1 MKIYISG
8 QITGLGVEEAKA
20 KFDKGEKAL
29 TVQGYIPINPIK
41 VNTPIEGKTW
51 KEYMLDDIKLLF
63 DCEAIFLLN
72 NWRTSK
78 GARIEYLIAKETG
91 MTILME
97 AEQ

>member
-1 MKIYISG
+1 M
-8 QITGLGVEEAKA
+8 
-20 KFDKGEKAL
+20 
-29 TVQGYIPINPIK
+29 
-41 VNTPIEGKTW
+41 

-72 NWRTSK
+72 NWQASK
-78 GARIEYLIAKETG
+78 EARIEYLIAKEIG